1 MKTRLHHFING
12 DWKGDESSINPAKC
26 QLVFAFGSSDQ
37 LLLPEN
43 LDPIRSAYPNADLV
57 TASTAGEIIRDGVY
71 DNSIVATAIELEQ
84 STLKCVKT
92 HISEHV
98 SSFDAGLFLKEQLQ
112 SDDLSGIFIIS
123 DGLMVEGSELVRGF
137 NHENTKNIPITGGLA
152 GDGARFQNTY
162 TSLNE
167 APGKGNIIAV
177 GFYGDHMHI
186 GHGSLGGW
194 DEFGYER
201 TITRSDKNV
210 LFEVDEEKALDLY
223 KRYLGSFAEQLPGS
237 ALMFPLSMRVPGA
250 DKYLIRTILAT
261 DDNESAM
268 IFAGNMPQGSTVR
281 MMRGDIQ
288 KLIRASATA
297 AKDSV
302 ESLKNRKPQLTLML
316 SCVGRKIIMD
326 KKVEEEVLAAEEI
339 LDGDCAVAGF
349 YTYGGLSPFG
359 VGTPCELH
367 NQTMTITTFSES

>member
-281 MMRGDIQ
+281 MM
-288 KLIRASATA
+288 
-297 AKDSV
+297 
-302 ESLKNRKPQLTLML
+302 
-316 SCVGRKIIMD
+316 
-326 KKVEEEVLAAEEI
+326 
-339 LDGDCAVAGF
+339 
-349 YTYGGLSPFG
+349 
-359 VGTPCELH
+359 
-367 NQTMTITTFSES
+367 

>member
-1 MKTRLHHFING
+1 MKTRLHHFIDGN
-12 DWKGDESSINPAKC
+12 WRGDESSINPSKC
-26 QLVFAFGSSDQ
+26 QLVFAFGSSEQ
-37 LLLPEN
+37 LLLPGN
-43 LDPIRSAYPNADLV
+43 LDHLRNAYPNADLV
-57 TASTAGEIIRDGVY
+57 TASTAGEIIHDGVY

-84 STLKCVKT
+84 STLKSVKT
-92 HISEHV
+92 HINEHV
-98 SSFDAGLFLKEQLQ
+98 SSFEAGLFLKEQLQ

-137 NHENTKNIPITGGLA
+137 NHENSKNIPITGGLA
-152 GDGARFQNTY
+152 GDAARFQNTY

-177 GFYGDHMHI
+177 GFYGSNMHI

-201 TITRSDKNV
+201 KITRSDKNI

-326 KKVEEEVLAAEEI
+326 KKVDEEVLAAEEM

-359 VGTPCELH
+359 IGTPCELH